1 MSDLNN
7 IRLSFN
13 QKITAV
19 NSKDS
24 LQNLKTEF
32 FGKNGLITSQ
42 FKNLGTISQDKRKEF
57 ASDLNNLKNDLND
70 QLEKKLLDLEKIGRA
85 HV

>member
-24 LQNLKTEF
+24 LQILKTEF

-42 FKNLGTISQDKRKEF
+42 FKNLATIPQDKRKEF

-70 QLEKKLLDLEKIGRA
+70 QLEKKQLDLNRS
-85 HV
+85 

>member
-7 IRLSFN
+7 IRLSFK
-13 QKITAV
+13 QKIIAV

-24 LQNLKTEF
+24 LQILKTEF

-42 FKNLGTISQDKRKEF
+42 FKNLE
-57 ASDLNNLKNDLND
+57 
-70 QLEKKLLDLEKIGRA
+70 IGRA